1 MGLYKWRLLDTGEKN
16 ASYNMALDEV
26 LLEVRAHNTSPN
38 TIRFLQFSP
47 PSALLGYHQSLKQE
61 IRVDFCEKAGIDIN
75 RRITG
80 GGALFF
86 DETQIGW
93 EIICDK
99 EFFSSNVANLKL
111 FERLSKPLIL
121 TLKKLGIN
129 AEFRPRNDIEVRG
142 RKISGTG
149 GASYGSA
156 FLFQGTLL
164 VDFDVE
170 MMFRVLRVPVEKLKF
185 RELESAKE
193 RVTCIKWE
201 IGFLPSINEIKRLL
215 KESFEEE
222 FNITL
227 LGANLTSEEEALL
240 KEKEEKFSSEHWVD
254 KIKPSLEE
262 KDVVYS
268 LHKTKGGVIRTTLEL
283 DLRRGRIQTVLFTGD
298 FFIYPSESILNLEAV
313 LKNVSINS
321 GALEKKVEE
330 FFESEKVYVSGM
342 RAYDFTTAIN
352 KALEKLSIAKNGI
365 LLSEANHIFTVNC
378 SFSEIKGTS
387 LKHLLLPYCAKSTT
401 CGYRFEKDC
410 LKCGECSIGD
420 AYRVGKERNMWVT
433 TILSFEDLIDTLKE
447 LKSKGV
453 KAFIGSCCEAFY
465 VKHMEDFTEIRL
477 PGILIDIDSTTCY
490 DLGKAVSAYKGNF
503 ENKTELNF
511 SLLKKVL
518 DVL

>member
-1 MGLYKWRLLDTGEKN
+1 MDLYKWRLLDTGRKS

-26 LLEVRAHNTSPN
+26 LLEVRARNSSPN

-47 PSALLGYHQSLKQE
+47 PAALLGYHQSLKQE
-61 IRVDFCEKAGIDIN
+61 IRVDFCKQAGIDVN

-93 EIICDK
+93 EIICNK
-99 EFFSSNVANLKL
+99 EFFSSNIANIKL
-111 FERLSKPLIL
+111 FESLSKPLIL
-121 TLKKLGIN
+121 ALRKLGIN

-170 MMFRVLRVPVEKLKF
+170 TMFRALRVPIEKLKF
-185 RELESAKE
+185 KELESAKE

-201 IGFLPSINEIKRLL
+201 IDSLPSIDEIKKLF

-227 LGANLTSEEEALL
+227 YEAGLTSEEEALF
-240 KEKEEKFSSEHWVD
+240 KEKEEKFSSEQWID
-254 KIKPSLEE
+254 KIKLPLED

-268 LHKTKGGVIRTTLEL
+268 LYKTNGGAIRTTLEL
-283 DLRRGRIQTVLFTGD
+283 DLIRQKIQTVLFTGD
-298 FFIYPSESILNLEAV
+298 FFAYPTESILNLEAE
-313 LKNVSINS
+313 LKNVSLNS
-321 GALEKKVEE
+321 KVLDKKIEE
-330 FFESEKVYVSGM
+330 FFEREKLYVSGVK
-342 RAYDFTTAIN
+342 AFDFIIAIN

-365 LLSEANHIFTVNC
+365 SLSEANRIFTVNGT
-378 SFSEIKGTS
+378 FSEIKEIS
-387 LKHLLLPYCAKSTT
+387 PKHLLLPYCAKSTT
-401 CGYRFEKDC
+401 CGYRYERSC
-410 LKCGECSIGD
+410 IECGECSIGD
-420 AYRVGKERNMWVT
+420 AYRVGKERNMLVT

-447 LKSKGV
+447 LKSEGV

-465 VKHMEDFTEIRL
+465 IKHMEDFTEVGL

-490 DLGKAVSAYKGNF
+490 DLGKATSAYKGSF

-511 SLLKKVL
+511 PLLKKVL